1 LGRLPKRAAGIPTC
15 RVRDIIREGTI
26 AKAGG
31 YVRGVV
37 KTFDSERGIGIICGE
52 NGGKY
57 PVTLADVIKLQP
69 LATGQLVH
77 FSVRFVNN
85 HAFATDVGIRQADP
99 KGIS

>member
-1 LGRLPKRAAGIPTC
+1 MGRLPKRAAKIPTC
-15 RVRDIIREGTI
+15 RERDIIREGTI
-26 AKAGG
+26 AKPGD

-37 KTFDSERGIGIICGE
+37 KTFDSERGIGIIRGE
-52 NGGKY
+52 NGAKY
-57 PVTLADVIKLQP
+57 PVTLADVSKLQP

-85 HAFATDVGIRQADP
+85 HAFATDVEIRQADP